1 MFTFSKNSSHALCQ
15 RLALGLLLCALIPRS
30 AAADGAIPLAVGE
43 TWRDPGAESGASV
56 CFELSQDRAGI
67 LVLELVTSTAAPA
80 AGLHLLAAGSETFRR
95 LHQGVASLMLDGPA
109 TSHRVCVEAEDP
121 RQPLSPFRLQ
131 SRFVATACAP
141 HSEKSE
147 TDGELEID
155 PDPFVAE
162 PLFPSAECRLAKS
175 ETDGELEIDP
185 DPLWSDP
192 LESDPLGSDPQSPA
206 LGAESHDL
214 PGVIAQLAPWRA
226 ALCGQGEMDDH
237 SDGFLCATTLS
248 WGEEIRGE
256 IGNGWGDDSDVFR
269 FHLSTLTTVE
279 LAARGE
285 VELAG
290 EVYDRHGMRL
300 ASLDGGLGGGV
311 DGLRWVRTLVPG
323 TYFVRLAGR
332 HGAAGKYSLELGA
345 PGK

>member
-1 MFTFSKNSSHALCQ
+1 MTCSAHAT
-15 RLALGLLLCALIPRS
+15 
-30 AAADGAIPLAVGE
+30 DGAIPLAVGE

-56 CFELSQDRAGI
+56 CFELSQDKAGI

-80 AGLHLLAAGSETFRR
+80 VRLHLLAAGSEAFRH
-95 LHQGVASLMLDGPA
+95 LHQGATRLMLDGPA

-155 PDPFVAE
+155 PDPFVAG
-162 PLFPSAECRLAKS
+162 PLFPSAACRLAKS

-192 LESDPLGSDPQSPA
+192 QSSA

-214 PGVIAQLAPWRA
+214 PAVIAQLAPWRPE
-226 ALCGQGEMDDH
+226 LCGQGEMDDH
-237 SDGFLCATTLS
+237 GDGFLCATTLS
-248 WGEEIRGE
+248 WGEGIRGE

-285 VELAG
+285 VELVG
-290 EVYDRHGMRL
+290 EVSDRHGMRL
-300 ASLDGGLGGGV
+300 GGVDGGLGGGV

-332 HGAAGKYSLELGA
+332 HGAAGSYSLELVS
-345 PGK
+345 PSRH